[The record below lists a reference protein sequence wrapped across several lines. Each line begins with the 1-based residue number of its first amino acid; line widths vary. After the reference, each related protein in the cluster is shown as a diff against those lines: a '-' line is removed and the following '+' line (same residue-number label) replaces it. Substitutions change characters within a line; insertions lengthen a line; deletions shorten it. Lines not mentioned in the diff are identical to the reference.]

1 MHMEYGTIKISSKE
15 KITSIRLKEKTKKML
30 EALGRGKETHE
41 EILLR
46 LVKLANQMNSQTG
59 TEIVQ
64 RGRVTGTKY
73 DRSNR
78 IFTIEHKSH
87 IYSIVC
93 TYNDL
98 TIINMLRQSSH
109 MRKYIAHDREPSQW
123 EVDLEIVNIKK
134 DRGNWQS
141 PKSFEH
147 QHPREF
153 MLLYLACLKQVLEE
167 FFDITLYE
175 IDTEEDLFNPGKWDK
190 AYERNNIS
198 RESFYTDVQ
207 EKLKGIE

>member
-1 MHMEYGTIKISSKE
+1 MHMKDNTIKISGKE
-15 KITSIRLKEKTKKML
+15 KITTIRLKEKTKKML
-30 EALGRGKETHE
+30 EALGQGKETHE

-46 LVKLANQMNSQTG
+46 LIKLTNQLNSQTG

-78 IFTIEHKSH
+78 IFIIEHRH
-87 IYSIVC
+87 HTYSVVC

-98 TIINMLRQSSH
+98 TIMNMLRQSGRI
-109 MRKYIAHDREPSQW
+109 RKYIAHDREPSQW

-134 DRGNWQS
+134 NKGGWQS

-153 MLLYLACLKQVLEE
+153 MIFYLACLKQVLEE
-167 FFDITLYE
+167 SFDITLYE
-175 IDTEEDLFNPGKWDK
+175 IDTEEDLFNLSKWDK
-190 AYERNNIS
+190 AYGRTNLS

-207 EKLKGIE
+207 EKLKGIK